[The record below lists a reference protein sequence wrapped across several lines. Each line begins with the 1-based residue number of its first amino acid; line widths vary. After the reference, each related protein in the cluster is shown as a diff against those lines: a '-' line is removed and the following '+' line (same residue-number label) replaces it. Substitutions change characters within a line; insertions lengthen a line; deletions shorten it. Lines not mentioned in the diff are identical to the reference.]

1 MPPSPLHPDRR
12 RFLGTSLLA
21 ASATAAGAGFMPGAA
36 GAQAIPTPAPAS
48 SRPMV
53 VGDPDM
59 RGVSIE
65 RVTYPNIAAN
75 TVIAANL
82 FKPAGFD
89 GAKRHAAIVVG
100 HPFGGVK
107 EQTAGLHALKLA
119 QMGFVTLSFD
129 ASHYGDS
136 SGEPRYTEVPAT
148 RVGDYSAGVDF
159 FSRQPF
165 VDPGRIGVLG
175 VCGGG
180 GYAVSAA
187 AIDHRIRAIATVS
200 MYDMGR
206 ARRQGLGDS
215 MSYEQRMKLLDEIAQ
230 QRSIEAA
237 GGTRRDIRALPTQP
251 ATAATPA
258 IVREFLAYYDTPRG
272 KHPNSTG
279 WYAFTSLA
287 PMMNFFPF
295 VQAETISPRPLL
307 MVVGEKAESAYFS
320 QDAYKKAAEP
330 KELFVVPGATHV
342 DLYDNPRYTALS
354 VERLGTFFRQH
365 LA

>member
-1 MPPSPLHPDRR
+1 MERNTIRQDRR
-12 RFLGTSLLA
+12 HFLGTSLLA
-21 ASATAAGAGFMPGAA
+21 TAGAGLIPGAA
-36 GAQAIPTPAPAS
+36 SGQNIPPQPAMPH
-48 SRPMV
+48 RPMV
-53 VGDPDM
+53 VGDPDLQ
-59 RGVSIE
+59 GVSIE
-65 RVTYPNIAAN
+65 AITYPNVAAN

-89 GAKRHAAIVVG
+89 AGKRYPAIVVG

-136 SGEPRYTEVPAT
+136 TGLPRYTEVPGT
-148 RVGDYSAGVDF
+148 RVGDYSAGVDAF
-159 FSRQPF
+159 TRQPF
-165 VDPGRIGVLG
+165 VDPNRIGVLG

-215 MSYEQRMKLLDEIAQ
+215 MSYPQRMALLDDIAR
-230 QRSIEAA
+230 QRSLEAA
-237 GGTRRDIRALPTQP
+237 GGARRDIRALPTQP
-251 ATAATPA
+251 ADAKTPA
-258 IVREFLAYYDTPRG
+258 IVREFLDYYDTPRG
-272 KHPNSTG
+272 RHPHSTG

-295 VQAETISPRPLL
+295 VQADTISPRPLL

-320 QDAYKKAAEP
+320 EDAYRKAAEP

-342 DLYDNPRYTALS
+342 DLYDQPAYTAQS
-354 VERLGTFFRQH
+354 IDRLTRFFREH

>member
-1 MPPSPLHPDRR
+1 MTTPFLHQHRR
-12 RFLGTSLLA
+12 QFLGTSLLA
-21 ASATAAGAGFMPGAA
+21 ASAAGVGLLPRETA
-36 GAQAIPTPAPAS
+36 AQAIPTVPAS
-48 SRPMV
+48 PSLPMV
-53 VGDPDM
+53 VGNPEM
-59 RGVSIE
+59 MGVSIE

-89 GAKRHAAIVVG
+89 ASKRYAAIVVG

-107 EQTAGLHALKLA
+107 KQTAGLHALKLA

-136 SGEPRYTEVPAT
+136 TGEPRYTEVPTT
-148 RVGDYSAGVDF
+148 RVGDYGAGVDF
-159 FSRQPF
+159 FTHQPF
-165 VDPGRIGVLG
+165 VDPARIGVLG

-180 GYAVSAA
+180 GYSVSAA
-187 AIDHRIRAIATVS
+187 AIDHRVRAIATVS

-215 MSYEQRMKLLDEIAQ
+215 MTYEQRMKLLDDIAH

-237 GGTRRDIRALPTQP
+237 GGGRRDIRALPTQP

-258 IVREFLAYYDTPRG
+258 IVREFLDYYDTPRG

-295 VQAETISPRPLL
+295 VQVETISPRPLL

-320 QDAYKKAAEP
+320 QDAYQRAAEP

-342 DLYDNPRYTALS
+342 DLYDNPRYTTQS
-354 VERLGTFFRQH
+354 VGRLTSFFRQH